1 MAARGLALRAQPQAA
16 AWNEGRSNMAE
27 ITAEA
32 VKKLRDR
39 TGIQMMKCKAALQ
52 KADGDME
59 KAIEILRKE
68 NVGAVAKL
76 AEREAGEG
84 RIGVYIDPDKQV
96 GALVELRCETAPV
109 AKSDLFIELANEL
122 AKQVALQE
130 VATPEAVLAL
140 PFDSKRTVG
149 ERVAEVVSLMHENM
163 KLARMVRLKGQ
174 LGSYVH
180 HDGSLGV
187 MVQVEGAKS
196 DPQLLRD
203 VSMHIAAKNP
213 AAALREHVPQGAID
227 KEMEIARAQA
237 AATGKPA
244 NIVEKIAEGKM
255 KTWFTENVLV
265 EQPFVKDDSK
275 TVGDLLKSAG
285 LKMVKLVRF
294 RVGDVS

>member
-1 MAARGLALRAQPQAA
+1 
-16 AWNEGRSNMAE
+16 MAE
-27 ITAEA
+27 ITAEM

-39 TGIQMMKCKAALQ
+39 TGVQMMKCKAALQ

-76 AEREAGEG
+76 AEREASEG

-109 AKSDLFIELANEL
+109 AKSDLFVQLANDL

-130 VATPEAVLAL
+130 AATPEALLAL
-140 PFDSKRTVG
+140 PFDGKRTVG

-163 KLARMVRLKGQ
+163 KLARMVRLKGL

-187 MVQVEGAKS
+187 LVQVEGAKA

-203 VSMHIAAKNP
+203 VCMHIAAKNP
-213 AAALREHVPQGAID
+213 VAALREHVPQAVID

-255 KTWFTENVLV
+255 KTWYAENVLA

-285 LKMVKLVRF
+285 LKLVQFVRL
-294 RVGDVS
+294 RVGEVG

>member
-1 MAARGLALRAQPQAA
+1 
-16 AWNEGRSNMAE
+16 MAE

-76 AEREAGEG
+76 AEREASEG
-84 RIGVYIDPDKQV
+84 RIGAYIDPDKQV

-109 AKSDLFIELANEL
+109 AKNERFVNLANDL
-122 AKQVALQE
+122 AKQVALQGATTPETLLSQPFVDDSKHTVNERLAE
-130 VATPEAVLAL
+130 VAAL
-140 PFDSKRTVG
+140 MR
-149 ERVAEVVSLMHENM
+149 ENM
-163 KLARMVRLKGQ
+163 KPVRLARLSGGL
-174 LGSYVH
+174 LGSYIH

-187 MVQVEGAKS
+187 LVQVEGAKA

-203 VSMHIAAKNP
+203 VCMHIAAKNP
-213 AAALREHVPQGAID
+213 AAALREHVSQAVID

-275 TVGDLLKSAG
+275 TVGDLLKAAG
-285 LKMVKLVRF
+285 LKLVQFVRL
-294 RVGDVS
+294 RVGEVG

>member
-1 MAARGLALRAQPQAA
+1 
-16 AWNEGRSNMAE
+16 MAE

-84 RIGVYIDPDKQV
+84 RIGVYIDPVKQV

-109 AKSDLFIELANEL
+109 AKSEMFVQLANDL

-130 VATPEAVLAL
+130 ATTTEALLAQPYVDDPKKMVNDRL
-140 PFDSKRTVG
+140 
-149 ERVAEVVSLMHENM
+149 AEVAGLMRENM
-163 KLARMVRLKGQ
+163 KPVRMVRLAGGPI
-174 LGSYVH
+174 GSYVH
-180 HDGSLGV
+180 HDGSVGV
-187 MVQVEGAKS
+187 LVLVEGGKGDA
-196 DPQLLRD
+196 QLLRD
-203 VSMHIAAKNP
+203 VAMHVTAKNP
-213 AAALREHVPQGAID
+213 AAALREHVSQD
-227 KEMEIARAQA
+227 TVNKEMEIARAQA

-255 KTWFTENVLV
+255 KTWYAENVLH

-275 TVGDLLKSAG
+275 TVGDLLKAAG
-285 LKMVKLVRF
+285 LKLVKFARL
-294 RVGDVS
+294 RVGEIS

>member
-1 MAARGLALRAQPQAA
+1 MP
-16 AWNEGRSNMAE
+16 E

-84 RIGVYIDPDKQV
+84 RIGSYIDPNKQV

-109 AKSDLFIELANEL
+109 AKSEMFVNLANEL
-122 AKQVALQE
+122 AKQVALQG
-130 VATPEAVLAL
+130 ATTPEALLAQ
-140 PFDSKRTVG
+140 PFVDDAKKTVN
-149 ERVAEVVSLMHENM
+149 ERLAEVAGLMRENM
-163 KLARMVRLKGQ
+163 KPVLIVRLRGS
-174 LGSYVH
+174 LMGSYIH
-180 HDGSLGV
+180 HDGSVGV
-187 MVQVEGAKS
+187 MVQVEGSKA

-203 VSMHIAAKNP
+203 VCMHITAKSP
-213 AAALREHVPQGAID
+213 AAALREHVSQATID

-255 KTWFTENVLV
+255 KTWYAENVLV

-285 LKMVKLVRF
+285 LKLVKFIRL
-294 RVGDVS
+294 RVGEVGEAG

>member
-1 MAARGLALRAQPQAA
+1 MP
-16 AWNEGRSNMAE
+16 E

-84 RIGVYIDPDKQV
+84 RIGVFIDPAKQV

-109 AKSDLFIELANEL
+109 SKSERFVQLANDL
-122 AKQVALQE
+122 AKQVALEGATTPQALLAQKFVDDPKKTVNERLAE
-130 VATPEAVLAL
+130 VA
-140 PFDSKRTVG
+140 G
-149 ERVAEVVSLMHENM
+149 LMRENM
-163 KLARMVRLKGQ
+163 KPVRMARLSGGH
-174 LGSYVH
+174 LGSYIH
-180 HDGSLGV
+180 HDGSVGV
-187 MVQVEGAKS
+187 MVQVEGAKT
-196 DPQLLRD
+196 DPQMLRD
-203 VSMHIAAKNP
+203 VSMHITAKNP
-213 AAALREHVPQGAID
+213 AAALREHVSQATID

-244 NIVEKIAEGKM
+244 AIVEKIAEGKI
-255 KTWFTENVLV
+255 KTWYAENVLV

-285 LKMVKLVRF
+285 LKMVKFVRL
-294 RVGDVS
+294 RVGEVG